1 MISLN
6 HTKFITYDKW
16 HNTFH
21 FLESTLN
28 TTRSKLYDRQYTMRP
43 TIHSKLSNKADVR
56 FYPKLQFVRLASKQK
71 QNNEQRYHESSR
83 AIHFKEFHTAFQ
95 AAGRKNDGQQDVP
108 VRRLPPQRWEMR
120 HFSAAFI
127 RKRIRKRTFQAYSVT
142 DQAKA
147 RFCVFHAFRENLLS
161 VEYSK
166 PFILY

>member
-1 MISLN
+1 
-6 HTKFITYDKW
+6 
-16 HNTFH
+16 
-21 FLESTLN
+21 
-28 TTRSKLYDRQYTMRP
+28 MRP

-71 QNNEQRYHESSR
+71 YSNEQRYHESSR
-83 AIHFKEFHTAFQ
+83 AIHFKEFQ
-95 AAGRKNDGQQDVP
+95 AARRKSDGQQDVP
-108 VRRLPPQRWEMR
+108 VRRLPLLRWETR
-120 HFSAAFI
+120 HFSVAFI
-127 RKRIRKRTFQAYSVT
+127 RKRIRERTFQAYSVT